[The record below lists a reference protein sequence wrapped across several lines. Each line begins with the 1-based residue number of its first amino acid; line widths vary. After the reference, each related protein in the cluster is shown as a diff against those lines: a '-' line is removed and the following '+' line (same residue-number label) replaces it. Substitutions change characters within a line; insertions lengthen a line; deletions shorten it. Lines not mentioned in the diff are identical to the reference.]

1 MSEPGVAPAAMQGG
15 KHVADNIRRTL
26 RSQPPQPFR
35 YTDKG
40 SLATIGRKAAVAD
53 FGRLKFSGMF
63 AWLLWMAVHVL
74 FLIGFRNKAAV
85 MMEWAWAYLT
95 YQRSARV
102 ILR

>member
-1 MSEPGVAPAAMQGG
+1 MPGVAPAATQGG
-15 KHVADNIRRTL
+15 QHVAGNIRRSLTNASSL
-26 RSQPPQPFR
+26 PFR

-53 FGRLKFSGMF
+53 FGRLRFSGFF
-63 AWLLWMAVHVL
+63 AWLLWMGVHVL